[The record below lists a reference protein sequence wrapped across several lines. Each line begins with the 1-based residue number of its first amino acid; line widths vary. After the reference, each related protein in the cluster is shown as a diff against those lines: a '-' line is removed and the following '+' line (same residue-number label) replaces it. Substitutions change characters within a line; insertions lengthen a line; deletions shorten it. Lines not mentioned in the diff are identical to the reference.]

1 MDAGGVQIAAGG
13 LTVHGG
19 LTIAS
24 GALSMPNKVRWP
36 IPSPPSV
43 DILGSQIHIET
54 TTPVDVLHADSCRRD
69 SHVTPLCIALC
80 LIVQALAVG
89 ALAARAE
96 GPAAH
101 TLLSLGSDSSQYA
114 GRVIDLAVP
123 GDGAPGAAGGAF
135 SFITARRGT
144 PDHPDTDST
153 AGAGAG
159 ASGGGKKE
167 AGEVVFKVA
176 ADGGVKV

>member
-1 MDAGGVQIAAGG
+1 M
-13 LTVHGG
+13 
-19 LTIAS
+19 
-24 GALSMPNKVRWP
+24 
-36 IPSPPSV
+36 
-43 DILGSQIHIET
+43 
-54 TTPVDVLHADSCRRD
+54 
-69 SHVTPLCIALC
+69 
-80 LIVQALAVG
+80 AVG

-123 GDGAPGAAGGAF
+123 GDGAAGAAGGAF
-135 SFITARRGT
+135 SFITARRGI
-144 PDHPDTDST
+144 PEQQNADST

-159 ASGGGKKE
+159 VGGGGKKE

-176 ADGGVKV
+176 ADGGVKVRERAR

>member
-1 MDAGGVQIAAGG
+1 M
-13 LTVHGG
+13 
-19 LTIAS
+19 
-24 GALSMPNKVRWP
+24 
-36 IPSPPSV
+36 
-43 DILGSQIHIET
+43 
-54 TTPVDVLHADSCRRD
+54 
-69 SHVTPLCIALC
+69 
-80 LIVQALAVG
+80 AVG

-135 SFITARRGT
+135 SFITARRGA

-153 AGAGAG
+153 AGAGA
-159 ASGGGKKE
+159 SGGGKKE
-167 AGEVVFKVA
+167 ASEVVFKVA
-176 ADGGVKV
+176 ADGGVKVRERER